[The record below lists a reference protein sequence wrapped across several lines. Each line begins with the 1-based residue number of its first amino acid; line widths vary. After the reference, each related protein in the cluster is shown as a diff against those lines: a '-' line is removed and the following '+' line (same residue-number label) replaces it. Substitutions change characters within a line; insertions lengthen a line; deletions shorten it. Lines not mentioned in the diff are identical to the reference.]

1 MGERAPLKPLHFSI
15 LIALAEGED
24 YGYGIVKRI
33 AERDAGGIRIAPSN
47 LYYTLDQL
55 VDSGLIERGR
65 RTDAEDPRRTYFAI
79 TSEGRVAMRTEA
91 ERLAALVETAGRLK
105 VLAGGDG

>member
-1 MGERAPLKPLHFSI
+1 MGERNPLKPLHFSI
-15 LIALAEGED
+15 LLVLSERED

-33 AERDAGGIRIAPSN
+33 SARDVGGIRIAPSN

-55 VDSGLIERGR
+55 VDGGLIEQGR
-65 RTDAEDPRRTYFAI
+65 RSDSEDPRRTYFAI
-79 TSEGRVAMRTEA
+79 TPEGRGVLRAEA